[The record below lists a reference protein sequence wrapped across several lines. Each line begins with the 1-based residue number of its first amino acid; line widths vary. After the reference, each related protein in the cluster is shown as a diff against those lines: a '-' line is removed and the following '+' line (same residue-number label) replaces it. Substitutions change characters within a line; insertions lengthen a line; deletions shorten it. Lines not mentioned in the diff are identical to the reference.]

1 MKDSHAQKKT
11 TCPALPPTILYREAL
26 VTRLNEVIV
35 GPLTKTTA
43 ELPQYKLLLL
53 HAPAGYGKTTL
64 LADFARHT
72 SVPCCWYFLDR
83 ADTDKFTFLT
93 FLLASIR
100 QCFPQFGVALDPLLA
115 VAVSVDTSGLI
126 DEHHFETFIEA
137 LITAI
142 ATEIT
147 GYFVLL
153 LCNYHEVNENQAI
166 NDLVNYLLRKLPL
179 QCMLIIESR
188 AIPDLDFA
196 PLLANRVMLGIG
208 SKILCF
214 TSQEIRDLAYIQG
227 VGPLGTV
234 EAEQLALSFD
244 GWIAGILLGTRLSDV
259 QFLQSTSSSSSPQGV
274 SGIQMHHQNL
284 FSYVVNEVFKR
295 DLDMYEFLKDA
306 SVLQEM
312 TSSVC
317 AALLN
322 ITDASERLQYLE
334 QHGLFVTHSGKGPQ
348 SIYTCHTVLRELLYD
363 ELRLQSPERFMLLHQ
378 RAAELLGAAQNYEQ
392 AIYHA
397 FEARVDSLAA
407 RLIIESYEQMLTQGH
422 AETLAR
428 WIDVFPE
435 TTTIR
440 YPKLLLIRVNMY
452 LMIGEHNHALLLLE
466 TISKLLTNQ
475 SPSINKDDD
484 IPMLHVEIAIARS
497 KALFQRGEYRQ
508 AQLLCQEV
516 LMHLSVDEVILS
528 AEVHMRLGMC
538 ANLLGDFTSG
548 IAHLQKSLQLWG
560 RHTIRRQTADGHSAL
575 ASAYSLLGNFALAE
589 HHISRAITCWEHLH
603 DEQGK
608 ANNLIRM
615 GLIKRHQ
622 GAFNEAETV
631 FTQAS
636 VLASRSIHSQRE
648 QAYAMVNLGEIY
660 QDQGL
665 YERSLK
671 AIEEGLALA
680 RQVEDKY
687 LIDGTLCILAMT
699 YLYMGDAATAM
710 MLVSETDRH
719 IDNEEMISYER
730 ARRELTYGTILLFQH
745 RYAEASTS
753 LIQIEAALH
762 EIGLKREQVQ
772 ASVRIAAC
780 DLARKQTTEAV
791 CRMEEVAT
799 ILTTYDGYEQ
809 LVLIELRCLPQ
820 LLQIVKTMPAMAQ
833 LRTLLHMEPE
843 LQERHSS
850 SPQQVASL
858 VTAPI
863 TVNQSMLTIQALGE
877 PNVLFHEKPITR
889 WRMARA
895 MELFFFLLDCG
906 RPMRREQIITALWP
920 EVDDQINQTFYSTI
934 YYLRKALGGECCI
947 VSQSGTYT
955 LNLASLYGTNV
966 WYDVEAFQNHHMQAK
981 QALVEEDDTA
991 ASTALRAMVN
1001 LYHGDFAQ
1009 PFYNDWCTLQ
1019 RDELRLAYLDARH
1032 QLAQIAWRAEQF
1044 DESMVHWQHMLAI
1057 DNCLED
1063 AHYGLMLCYIRQGKK
1078 GLALRQYRRCRD
1090 ILQQELGDVPGVEV
1104 EKLHQRLMGASNG
1117 SVHKAR

>member
-1 MKDSHAQKKT
+1 MRDSHKQKKI
-11 TCPALPPTILYREAL
+11 TCPALPPTILYRESL
-26 VTRLNEVIV
+26 VMRLHEVIV
-35 GPLTKTTA
+35 GPAANTTTG
-43 ELPQYKLLLL
+43 LPQYKLLLL

-64 LADFARHT
+64 LADFARHS

-83 ADTDKFTFLT
+83 ADTDKITFLT
-93 FLLASIR
+93 YLLASIR
-100 QCFPQFGVALDPLLA
+100 QRFPQFGVALDPLLA
-115 VAVSVDTSGLI
+115 AAVSVDTSGLI
-126 DEHHFETFIEA
+126 DGHHFETFIEA
-137 LITAI
+137 FITAI
-142 ATEIT
+142 AAEIT
-147 GYFVLL
+147 EYFVLL
-153 LCNYHEVNENQAI
+153 LCNYHEVNENLAI
-166 NDLVNYLLRKLPL
+166 NDLVNHLLRKLPT
-179 QCMLIIESR
+179 QCTLIIESR
-188 AIPDLDFA
+188 AIPNLDFA
-196 PLLANRVMLGIG
+196 LLLANRVMLGIG
-208 SKILCF
+208 SKILRF
-214 TSQEIRDLAYIQG
+214 TSQEICELAHIQG

-259 QFLQSTSSSSSPQGV
+259 QFLQKTSSSSPSQET
-274 SGIQMHHQNL
+274 SGIQVHHQNL
-284 FSYVVNEVFKR
+284 FSYVVNEVFKHN
-295 DLDMYEFLKDA
+295 LDMYEFLKDA

-312 TSSVC
+312 TPSVC
-317 AALLN
+317 AALLE
-322 ITDASERLQYLE
+322 ITDASERLQFLE

-348 SIYTCHTVLRELLYD
+348 SIYTCHPVLRELLYD
-363 ELRLQSPERFMLLHQ
+363 ELHTRSLERFKLLHR
-378 RAAELLGAAQNYEQ
+378 RAAELLSAAQNYEQ

-397 FEARVDSLAA
+397 FEAGVDDIAA
-407 RLIIESYEQMLTQGH
+407 RLIIESYEQMLIQGH

-428 WIDVFPE
+428 WIDVIPE
-435 TTTIR
+435 TTTLR
-440 YPKLLLIRVNMY
+440 YPKLLLIRATIH
-452 LMIGEHNHALLLLE
+452 LMLGKHNHALLLLE
-466 TISKLLTNQ
+466 TISKLLANQ
-475 SPSINKDDD
+475 PLNIDRDD

-497 KALFQRGEYRQ
+497 KALFQRGEYCQ
-508 AQLLCQEV
+508 AQLLCQQV
-516 LMHLSVDEVILS
+516 LTHLPVDEVVLR

-560 RHTIRRQTADGHSAL
+560 RHTVRRQTADGHSAL

-636 VLASRSIHSQRE
+636 VLASKSIHSQRG
-648 QAYAMVNLGEIY
+648 QAYALVNLGEIY

-665 YERSLK
+665 YERSLE

-687 LIDGTLCILAMT
+687 LINGTLCILAMT

-710 MLVSETDRH
+710 MLVSETDVH
-719 IDNEEMISYER
+719 SNNEEAISYER
-730 ARRELTYGTILLFQH
+730 AKRELTYGTILLFQH
-745 RYAEASTS
+745 RYAEASTA
-753 LIQIEAALH
+753 LIQIEAALQA
-762 EIGLKREQVQ
+762 IGLKREQVQ
-772 ASVRIAAC
+772 ASIRIAAC
-780 DLARKQTTEAV
+780 DLAREQTTEAAH
-791 CRMEEVAT
+791 RMEEIAT

-820 LLQIVKTMPAMAQ
+820 LLKVVKTMPALAQ
-833 LRTLLHMEPE
+833 LRTLLHMTPHLLEN
-843 LQERHSS
+843 HASA
-850 SPQQVASL
+850 PQQVSSP
-858 VTAPI
+858 APLPSS
-863 TVNQSMLTIQALGE
+863 VNQSLLAIQALGE
-877 PNVLFHEKPITR
+877 PNVLLEEKPITR

-895 MELFFFLLDCG
+895 MELFFFLLACG

-947 VSQSGTYT
+947 LSQSGTYS
-955 LNLASLYGTNV
+955 LNLASLYGSNV
-966 WYDVEAFQNHHMQAK
+966 WYDVAAFQKHHLQAK
-981 QALVEEDDTA
+981 QALVEEDDTTA
-991 ASTALRAMVN
+991 RTALLAMVN
-1001 LYHGDFAQ
+1001 LYHGDYAQ
-1009 PFYNDWCTLQ
+1009 PFYNDWCTQQ

-1032 QLAQIAWRAEQF
+1032 QLAQIAWRTEQF
-1044 DESMVHWQHMLAI
+1044 DESTVHWQHMLAI

-1078 GLALRQYRRCRD
+1078 GLAQRQYRRCRD
-1090 ILQQELGDVPGVEV
+1090 ILQHELGDLPGVEI
-1104 EKLHQRLMGASNG
+1104 ENLYQHLMGASY
-1117 SVHKAR
+1117 SSTHRA